1 MTPPAALI
9 HVVDDDTDHLAALSD
24 LLDAAGHAVMGFTGG
39 AEALSAAALRAPDA
53 VVTDLRMPGMDGM
66 ALLAALREAGL
77 AMPVVMLTGHG
88 DVQHAVR
95 AMRAGAE
102 DFLEKPYDAA
112 HLMAVLA
119 RGLETA
125 ATRSE
130 LLRLQTLMQLR
141 EAHPILGESAAM
153 SALRD
158 RVAALA
164 PLDVNVVVTGET
176 GTGKELVARA
186 LHAASPR
193 AGRPYVAI
201 NCAALPEALFEI
213 EMFGHAAG
221 AFPGAQ
227 SDKAGKLEAAGG
239 GTLVLDEVE
248 ALAPALQAKLLRA
261 LEERQVERLGENRLR
276 PLDLRI
282 VTTSKTDLPALVRAG
297 GLRADLYWRLA
308 GADIE
313 TEPLRAM
320 GQDIILIFAH
330 YAGLAARRYGRTLP
344 ETGFLER
351 RALLAHPWPGNVREL
366 KAAAES
372 FALGLGRA
380 IPTGGDAAPAVTGTG
395 TLPERLAAFEARE
408 IRAALERFSGNT
420 DLAARALGLPRRTL
434 NDKMNRYGLRS

>member
-112 HLMAVLA
+112 HLLAVLA

-248 ALAPALQAKLLRA
+248 ALAPALQANSCAHWKNARSNAWARTACARLICASSPRRRPTCPHLCAPAACAPIFTGGWRA
-261 LEERQVERLGENRLR
+261 RISRPNRC
-276 PLDLRI
+276 
-282 VTTSKTDLPALVRAG
+282 
-297 GLRADLYWRLA
+297 
-308 GADIE
+308 
-313 TEPLRAM
+313 
-320 GQDIILIFAH
+320 
-330 YAGLAARRYGRTLP
+330 ARWGRT
-344 ETGFLER
+344 
-351 RALLAHPWPGNVREL
+351 
-366 KAAAES
+366 S
-372 FALGLGRA
+372 
-380 IPTGGDAAPAVTGTG
+380 
-395 TLPERLAAFEARE
+395 
-408 IRAALERFSGNT
+408 S
-420 DLAARALGLPRRTL
+420 
-434 NDKMNRYGLRS
+434 